1 MDSSLSCASLIRSL
15 NALTSVYP
23 SPRRGIKP
31 QPPWAARLLRGSC
44 EMGKAWRKHSQ
55 TAVMHLRLHGK
66 DTGAQLGHKQHGLEK
81 WPLLPCPPPQPQA
94 GLSRVSTI
102 SGSRLTP
109 SHAPGEPSDSVR
121 VLFTHQP
128 LWTQPSHSWNLRGQL
143 RPQASNSP
151 YFYFHLLAHI
161 HLEKKMI

>member
-1 MDSSLSCASLIRSL
+1 
-15 NALTSVYP
+15 
-23 SPRRGIKP
+23 
-31 QPPWAARLLRGSC
+31 
-44 EMGKAWRKHSQ
+44 MGKAWRKRSQ

-66 DTGAQLGHKQHGLEK
+66 DTGAQLGHKQHVLEK

-109 SHAPGEPSDSVR
+109 PHAPGEPSDSVR
-121 VLFTHQP
+121 VLFTHRP